1 MPSTIPGHIYTMVA
15 LAVIGSLLVATV
27 NSYTTSLRSM
37 SELEQLRK
45 LLGIAAANG
54 NDLVTLVANTN
65 SSAQSIVQLPAS
77 IGTQLYWL
85 RMRNDSS
92 NAWIEGAFGL
102 IVDEAPSHR
111 VYLPKG
117 ISTSGEFA
125 SGYGPAVFRAYMNGS
140 NLQLNLS
147 SLGG

>member
-1 MPSTIPGHIYTMVA
+1 MVA
-15 LAVIGSLLVATV
+15 LAIIASLLVATV
-27 NSYTTSLRSM
+27 NSYTTSLRNM
-37 SELEQLRK
+37 SELEQLGN
-45 LLGIAAANG
+45 LLSIMASNG
-54 NDLVTLVANTN
+54 NDLVTLVASTN
-65 SSAQSIVQLPAS
+65 SSAQSVVQLPAS

-102 IVDEAPSHR
+102 VMDEATPSHR

-125 SGYGPAVFRAYMNGS
+125 SGYGPAVFEAYMNGS

-147 SLGG
+147 SLGGAE